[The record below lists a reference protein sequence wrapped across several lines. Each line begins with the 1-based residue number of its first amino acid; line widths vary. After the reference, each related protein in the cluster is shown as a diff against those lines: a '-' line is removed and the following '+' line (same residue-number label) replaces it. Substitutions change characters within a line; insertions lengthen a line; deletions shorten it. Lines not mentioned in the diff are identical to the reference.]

1 MYDEAREIYE
11 LEYPAP
17 DVGTNSDDGLTLV
30 VALNGYAD
38 AGMAVENAA
47 DHLVSALDHRPVATF
62 NSDELIDYRSRRP
75 AVTIA
80 NNQPVEIEDTEID
93 IKALRDSQG
102 KPFLLL
108 SGPEPDLRWNAFTE
122 AVADLADKLDV
133 QQTICL
139 YAAPM
144 TVPHT
149 RPMTISG
156 HGNSPKLIDRLVSW
170 DQKLMVPGSAAL
182 FLERA
187 LHKHGRNVA
196 GYTAH
201 VPHYLA
207 SSPYPLATYNLL
219 RSVAS
224 VSELDFPLGSLEH
237 DIQRV
242 NHQLE
247 EQVEQADEVQS
258 LVAGLE
264 EQFDEGLERYREKNP
279 QAILP
284 GEQNMPTGEEIGAS
298 FERFLDSLDND
309 SRDNDSRDD
318 DSE

>member
-1 MYDEAREIYE
+1 MYDDARDMYE

-17 DVGTNSDDGLTLV
+17 DMGSKSGDRLTLV

-38 AGMAVENAA
+38 AGMAVEAAA

-62 NSDELIDYRSRRP
+62 DSDELIDYRSRRP

-80 NNQPVEIEDTEID
+80 NNQPVEIDDTDID
-93 IKALRDSQG
+93 MKVLRDNQG

-108 SGPEPDLRWNAFTE
+108 SGPEPDLRWNGFTE
-122 AVADLADKLDV
+122 AVADLVEKLDV
-133 QQTICL
+133 DQTICL

-156 HGNSPKLIDRLVSW
+156 HGNSQQLIDRLVSW

-182 FLERA
+182 YLERA
-187 LHKHGRNVA
+187 LHKRGRNVA

-224 VSELDFPLGSLEH
+224 VSKLDFPLGSLEY
-237 DIQRV
+237 DIQRIS
-242 NHQLE
+242 HQLE
-247 EQVEQADEVQS
+247 EQVAHADEVQS

-264 EQFDEGLERYREKNP
+264 EQFDEGLERYREQNP

-284 GEQNMPTGEEIGAS
+284 GEQNMPTGDEIGAS
-298 FERFLDSLDND
+298 FEQFLDSLDNPDTGD
-309 SRDNDSRDD
+309 SDKD
-318 DSE
+318 

>member
-1 MYDEAREIYE
+1 MYDDAREMYE

-17 DVGTNSDDGLTLV
+17 DMGNNSNDRLTLV

-38 AGMAVENAA
+38 AGMAVEAAA
-47 DHLVSALDHRPVATF
+47 DHLISALDHRPVATF
-62 NSDELIDYRSRRP
+62 DSDELVDYRSRRP

-80 NNQPVEIEDTEID
+80 NNEPVEIENTEISM
-93 IKALRDSQG
+93 KVLRDNQG

-108 SGPEPDLRWNAFTE
+108 SGPEPDLRWNGFTE
-122 AVADLADKLDV
+122 AVADLVEKLDV

-156 HGNSPKLIDRLVSW
+156 HGNSQELIKRLVSW

-182 FLERA
+182 YLERA
-187 LHKHGRNVA
+187 LHNRGRNVA

-201 VPHYLA
+201 VPHYVA

-219 RSVAS
+219 SSVANAS
-224 VSELDFPLGSLEH
+224 NLDLPLRSLEH
-237 DIQRV
+237 DIQRISQ
-242 NHQLE
+242 QLE
-247 EQVEQADEVQS
+247 EQIDQADEVQS

-284 GEQNMPTGEEIGAS
+284 GEQNMPTGDEIGAS
-298 FERFLDSLDND
+298 FEQFLNSLDGTEHGEAD
-309 SRDNDSRDD
+309 
-318 DSE
+318 EEE